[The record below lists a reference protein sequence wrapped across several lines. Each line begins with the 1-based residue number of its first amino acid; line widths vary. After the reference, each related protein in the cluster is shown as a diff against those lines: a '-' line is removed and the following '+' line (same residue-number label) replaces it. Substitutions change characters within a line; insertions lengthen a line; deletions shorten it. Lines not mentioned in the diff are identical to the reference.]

1 MQEHVFHI
9 KLVDKAGAEDG
20 QGKHRA
26 DGGRL
31 DHQVEG
37 LIVVD
42 AGPLSEA
49 M

>member
-1 MQEHVFHI
+1 MQEHIFHI

-49 M
+49 I